1 MTLAVTTCPVT
12 IRIQEDD
19 FDIAREIAILTKG
32 RTDIGAVVSFSGIC
46 RGDEDSANIAALTLE
61 HYPGMAED
69 EIKRHAD
76 EATSRWPL
84 NGVTIIHRVGRF
96 MPGQNIVLVLTASQH
111 RQAAF
116 QAAEFLMDYLKSNA
130 PFWKKEE
137 SAAGDGWVEAQA
149 RDEEAAA
156 RWTRS

>member
-1 MTLAVTTCPVT
+1 MTSPATTGPVT

-19 FDIAREIAILTKG
+19 FDVARETALLTRS

-46 RGDEDSANIAALTLE
+46 RGDEGSAKIAALTLE
-61 HYPGMAED
+61 HYPGMAEE
-69 EIKRHAD
+69 EIKRHVD
-76 EATSRWPL
+76 EATTRWPL
-84 NGVTIIHRVGRF
+84 NGVTVIHRVGRF

-116 QAAEFLMDYLKSNA
+116 QAAEFLMDYLKTSA

-137 SAAGDGWVEAQA
+137 SATGTGWVEAHT
-149 RDEEAAA
+149 RDDEAAA
-156 RWTRS
+156 RWTKS